1 MLTLIGF
8 GVAIAFLFSLVA
20 TLLPDIFPPAFRD
33 HSGRVGVYYEA
44 AAVITTL
51 VLLDQVLELKARGS
65 TSSALRALLE
75 LAPPTALKIFGSG
88 DERER
93 SEEHTSLPQS
103 LLSISYAVSR
113 FTKKQHKQ

>member
-51 VLLDQVLELKARGS
+51 VLLGQVLELKARGS

-88 DERER
+88 DEREV
-93 SEEHTSLPQS
+93 SLDQLARDRKS
-103 LLSISYAVSR
+103 TRLNSS
-113 FTKKQHKQ
+113 H